1 MTMRLFTIEN
11 NQYNQL
17 NRFFFHLT
25 PSGVLLMIF
34 SAILVGFLFWFFIFV
49 LYKKFI
55 AKPKFIQKFI
65 RDKDPSNPKLGYS
78 KINFYLVGFDISLL
92 PVVCI
97 LAFIFTSVFPFSTYV
112 RELKTIDSL
121 QRKNIFEQYESKVV
135 VTGNYRYS
143 NYTNKDVENVFLV
156 LEKKDKSSFYPNPD
170 YFKPAERIK
179 YSIRSIGE
187 RGFVVTETRDIKPI
201 FPFTYHKFFINKEEA
216 PEVYQKILKYKKEI
230 ELKNERE
237 N

>member
-1 MTMRLFTIEN
+1 MNMRLFISELMSGN

-25 PSGVLLMIF
+25 PSGMLFMIF
-34 SAILVGFLFWFFIFV
+34 SLILVSFLFWIFISI
-49 LYKKFI
+49 YKNTI
-55 AKPKFIQKFI
+55 AKTRLFQEHFKTGHSSTPKF
-65 RDKDPSNPKLGYS
+65 
-78 KINFYLVGFDISLL
+78 GFDKIDFYVMGFVISLL
-92 PVVCI
+92 PVLCI
-97 LAFIFTSVFPFSTYV
+97 MFFLFSNVSMFQSYE

-156 LEKKDKSSFYPNPD
+156 LEKKDNSSFYSNPH
-170 YFKPAERIK
+170 YLQPVNKVEL
-179 YSIRSIGE
+179 SIDGIGD
-187 RGFVVTETRDIKPI
+187 RGFKLVDTNVDFLPPR
-201 FPFTYHKFFINKEEA
+201 KFFIKKEDA
-216 PEVYQKILKYKKEI
+216 PEIYKKILKYKKEI
-230 ELKNERE
+230 ELKTER

>member
-17 NRFFFHLT
+17 NRFFFHPT